1 MENAIKKIAKFVIS
15 KYPEFTDIEVTRDY
29 DSRAYYIDKE
39 RNYIYNI
46 FVTIDKSDFTQYKE
60 DDYIK
65 WEKLKSDIREVIK
78 MAGIDNPVYVF
89 PNLINEEISKIKS
102 TINESEIPSFIRRR
116 IGEIDFKSE
125 IDDVMR
131 YSLNVNDYSD
141 SSEYVADVCDWVTG
155 GVLEVI
161 GGAPPKDIDSLY
173 NFLVHKFGKYI
184 YSYYIMRKKS
194 RR

>member
-1 MENAIKKIAKFVIS
+1 MQNAIKKIAKFVIS

-116 IGEIDFKSE
+116 ISSIDFQSE
-125 IDDVMR
+125 IDNVMH
-131 YSLNVNDYSD
+131 YEININDYFN
-141 SSEYVADVCDWVTG
+141 SSAFVANVCDLTKDNI
-155 GVLEVI
+155 LE
-161 GGAPPKDIDSLY
+161 GMDASPKDKDSLY
-173 NFLVHKFGKYI
+173 FFLVDKFGTHI
-184 YSYYIMRKKS
+184 YSYFYMRKK
-194 RR
+194 RKR